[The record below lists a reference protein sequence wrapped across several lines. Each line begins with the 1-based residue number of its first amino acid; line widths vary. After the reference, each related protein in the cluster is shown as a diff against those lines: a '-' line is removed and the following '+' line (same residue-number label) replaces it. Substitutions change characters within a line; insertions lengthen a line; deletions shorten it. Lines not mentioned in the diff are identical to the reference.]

1 MTHREVKCYLSY
13 CMTNKRATDW
23 TKLPKGGK
31 SQSAGSRPIVR
42 RTLHGQVVDEI
53 GTAIVRGELEPGTAL
68 PTEPEWSAR
77 LGVSRT
83 ALREA
88 SKVLAAKGLIES
100 RPKTGTRVRPRDTW
114 NFLDPKILTWR
125 LEARRPHDYARDLFE
140 LRRVI
145 EPAACALAAGRA
157 TREQLVT
164 LDTAYRGMEKAGDD
178 GELWVAPDL
187 LFHQTI
193 LRMTGNELIGSLA
206 ALIGSA
212 LALSFRLS
220 NDNPAGQSHSLP
232 LHKDVLVQIRAR
244 DGEKARRAMT
254 VLLDHSEEDVRD
266 AIANRRTRRQRDTR
280 SGQPRPP
287 L

>member
-1 MTHREVKCYLSY
+1 MSERS
-13 CMTNKRATDW
+13 AI
-23 TKLPKGGK
+23 
-31 SQSAGSRPIVR
+31 AGSRPIAR
-42 RTLHGQVVDEI
+42 KNLHAQVIDEI
-53 GTAIVRGELEPGTAL
+53 GKAIVRGELPPGAML

-88 SKVLAAKGLIES
+88 SRVLAAKGLIEA

-114 NFLDPKILTWR
+114 NFLDPEILAWS
-125 LEARRPHDYARDLFE
+125 LGARKPNDYARDLFE

-145 EPAACALAAGRA
+145 EPEACALAALRA
-157 TREQLVT
+157 TRDQLAV
-164 LDTAYRGMEKAGDD
+164 LEAAYSGMAAAGDD

-206 ALIGSA
+206 AQIGAA
-212 LALSFRLS
+212 LALSFRFS
-220 NDNPAGQSHSLP
+220 NDNPAGQAHSLP
-232 LHKDVLVQIRAR
+232 LHRDVLVHIRSR
-244 DGEKARRAMT
+244 SGEKARRAMI
-254 VLLDHSEEDVRD
+254 VLLEHSEDDVRD
-266 AIANRRTRRQRDTR
+266 AIANRRSRRPRDAR
-280 SGQPRPP
+280 SSQVRPP

>member
-1 MTHREVKCYLSY
+1 M
-13 CMTNKRATDW
+13 
-23 TKLPKGGK
+23 
-31 SQSAGSRPIVR
+31 AGTRPIAR

-53 GTAIVRGELEPGTAL
+53 GAAIIRGELLPGTTL

-88 SKVLAAKGLIES
+88 SKVLGAKGLLES

-114 NFLDPKILTWR
+114 NFLDPDVLNWR

-145 EPAACALAAGRA
+145 EPAACLMAAGHATKAQLAALEA
-157 TREQLVT
+157 
-164 LDTAYRGMEKAGDD
+164 AYRGMEAAGDD

-193 LRMTGNELIGSLA
+193 LRMTGNELIGALA

-220 NDNPAGQSHSLP
+220 NDNPAGQAHSLP
-232 LHKDVLVQIRAR
+232 LHYEVLAQIRAR
-244 DGEKARRAMT
+244 NGEKARQAMID
-254 VLLDHSEEDVRD
+254 LLEHSADDVRD
-266 AIANRRTRRQRDTR
+266 AIANRRIRRPRDPKTGQTRVV
-280 SGQPRPP
+280 